1 MRHAA
6 TLLTL
11 RQWIA
16 KCLVPQAAFSYLIRL
31 FRNLPHRDPRELL
44 SPHPGQNAL
53 APFIS
58 EVPDWFREFM
68 RVTADLTHVRDEAMP
83 FAST

>member
-1 MRHAA
+1 MQPADETFAIHWRSVSSVAA
-6 TLLTL
+6 CLNLL
-11 RQWIA
+11 
-16 KCLVPQAAFSYLIRL
+16 
-31 FRNLPHRDPRELL
+31 HRDPRELL